1 MIGRL
6 IGIDHGIK
14 RIGLAVSDGLGI
26 SARELAIIRRATD
39 LEDFE
44 RIQAIAKREHAVG
57 FVVGIPQNP
66 NAPAGIHTQADAVR
80 RWMAQFQENTELP
93 IAAVSEYLTS
103 AEARELA
110 RRRKRSS
117 RDPVDDLAA
126 RIILQSYL
134 DALSYGA
141 AMFPPPMTDE

>member
-66 NAPAGIHTQADAVR
+66 NAPAGIHTQADTVR

>member
-66 NAPAGIHTQADAVR
+66 NAPAGIHTQANAVR

-141 AMFPPPMTDE
+141 AVFPPPMTDE

>member
-26 SARELAIIRRATD
+26 SARELAIIRRTTD

-66 NAPAGIHTQADAVR
+66 NAPAGIHTQADTVR
-80 RWMAQFQENTELP
+80 RWMTQFQENTELP
-93 IAAVSEYLTS
+93 IATVSEYLTS

-141 AMFPPPMTDE
+141 AVFPPPMTDE

>member
-6 IGIDHGIK
+6 IGIDHGIN

-26 SARELAIIRRATD
+26 SARELAIIRRTTA

-44 RIQAIAKREHAVG
+44 RIQTIAKREHAVG

-66 NAPAGIHTQADAVR
+66 NAPAGIHTQADTVR
-80 RWMAQFQENTELP
+80 RWIAQFQENTELP

-110 RRRKRSS
+110 RQHKRSS
-117 RDPVDDLAA
+117 REPVDDLAA

-141 AMFPPPMTDE
+141 AAFPPPLTDE